1 MGGTVLLSALTY
13 LTIQYFRK
21 PKTIFLYLSLLCAVV
36 LALVKI
42 NFGLAAL
49 LMLLVAVIGADFFC
63 KNKITREKVFFYA
76 AAVPAFVIIV
86 MPVYSSL
93 LKGLPAYALRQC
105 FPYLGAYTLHHTPVI
120 ESAGV
125 LFQSILRTIT
135 ANPISFFMA
144 AVVIFCGARAA
155 RLLLTKRTK
164 ENIPV
169 ILTIVFLIFFISSTC
184 MNSWPAASPTGW
196 HGRNRLPIY

>member
-1 MGGTVLLSALTY
+1 MIGATWFLLFFPEFFITYNHVGGTVLLSALTY

-21 PKTIFLYLSLLCAVV
+21 PKTIFLYLSLLCAAV

-49 LMLLVAVIGADFFC
+49 LMLLAAVIGADFFC
-63 KNKITREKVFFYA
+63 KNKITREKLIFYA
-76 AAVPAFVIIV
+76 AAALAFPLLV
-86 MPVYSSL
+86 MPVYFFL
-93 LKGLPAYALRQC
+93 LKGLPTYALRQC

-125 LFQSILRTIT
+125 LFRSIMGTIT

-144 AVVIFCGARAA
+144 AVVILCGARTA
-155 RLLLTKRTK
+155 RLLLTKRQK
-164 ENIPV
+164 K
-169 ILTIVFLIFFISSTC
+169 IFPSF
-184 MNSWPAASPTGW
+184 
-196 HGRNRLPIY
+196 